1 MDSIRLKARAK
12 INLGLDVLGK
22 REDGYHEVRMVM
34 QTIGIYDRLILTKIP
49 EEEIRITSNLAF
61 LPVNENNLIY
71 KAIKLLKDEYHFP
84 GGISVDLNKF
94 IPVAAGMAGGSTDA
108 ASTMFGVNRLFGLNL
123 SMGKMMELG
132 VRLGADVPYCVM
144 RGTALAEGI
153 GEKLTRI
160 TPVPHMWILIAKP
173 QINVSTRLVYE
184 QLDMGGIQKHPDIDG
199 IIRAIEAQDV
209 VRIAQS
215 MGNVLE
221 NVTVPLYPVIE
232 TIKQDMLSHGAINAM
247 MSGSGPTVFGIFPD
261 EQTTLACQAFLKKK
275 AMPDRYILQRILIN
289 DYIKNGG
296 SDR

>member
-1 MDSIRLKARAK
+1 MRLRAMAK
-12 INLGLDVLGK
+12 INLGLDVLGR
-22 REDGYHEVRMVM
+22 RENGYHDVRMVM

-84 GGISVDLNKF
+84 GGVSVDLNKF

-275 AMPDRYILQRILIN
+275 GDARQVYITEN
-289 DYIKNGG
+289 FN
-296 SDR
+296 

>member
-247 MSGSGPTVFGIFPD
+247 MSGSGSTVFGIFPD

-275 AMPDRYILQRILIN
+275 GDARQVYITEN
-289 DYIKNGG
+289 FN
-296 SDR
+296 

>member
-108 ASTMFGVNRLFGLNL
+108 ASTMFGVYRLFGLNL

-160 TPVPHMWILIAKP
+160 TPVPHMWNLIAKP

-275 AMPDRYILQRILIN
+275 GDARQVYITEN
-289 DYIKNGG
+289 FN
-296 SDR
+296 

>member
-84 GGISVDLNKF
+84 GGVSVDLNKF

-275 AMPDRYILQRILIN
+275 GDARQVYITEKFN
-289 DYIKNGG
+289 
-296 SDR
+296 

>member
-84 GGISVDLNKF
+84 GGVSVDLNKF
-94 IPVAAGMAGGSTDA
+94 IPVAAGMAGRSTDA

-261 EQTTLACQAFLKKK
+261 EQTTLACQAFLKEKGD
-275 AMPDRYILQRILIN
+275 ARQVYITEN
-289 DYIKNGG
+289 FN
-296 SDR
+296 

>member
-84 GGISVDLNKF
+84 GGVSVDLNKF

-160 TPVPHMWILIAKP
+160 TPVPHMWILNAKP

-275 AMPDRYILQRILIN
+275 GDARQVYITEN
-289 DYIKNGG
+289 FN
-296 SDR
+296 

>member
-84 GGISVDLNKF
+84 GGVSVDLNKF

-275 AMPDRYILQRILIN
+275 GDAFFL
-289 DYIKNGG
+289 
-296 SDR
+296 

>member
-84 GGISVDLNKF
+84 GGVSVDLNKF

-123 SMGKMMELG
+123 SMGKMMELW

-261 EQTTLACQAFLKKK
+261 EQTTLACQAFLKEKGD
-275 AMPDRYILQRILIN
+275 ARQVYITEN
-289 DYIKNGG
+289 FN
-296 SDR
+296 

>member
-84 GGISVDLNKF
+84 GGVSVDLNKF

-184 QLDMGGIQKHPDIDG
+184 QLAMGGIQKHPDIDG

-275 AMPDRYILQRILIN
+275 GDARQVYITEN
-289 DYIKNGG
+289 FN
-296 SDR
+296 

>member
-12 INLGLDVLGK
+12 IILGLDVLGK

-84 GGISVDLNKF
+84 GGVSVDLNKF

-160 TPVPHMWILIAKP
+160 TPVPHIWILIAKP

-221 NVTVPLYPVIE
+221 NVTVPLYTVIE
-232 TIKQDMLSHGAINAM
+232 TIKQDMLSHVAINAM

-275 AMPDRYILQRILIN
+275 GDARQVYITEN
-289 DYIKNGG
+289 FN
-296 SDR
+296 

>member
-84 GGISVDLNKF
+84 GGVSVDLNKF
-94 IPVAAGMAGGSTDA
+94 IPVAAGMGGGSTDA

-261 EQTTLACQAFLKKK
+261 EQTTLACQAFLKEKGD
-275 AMPDRYILQRILIN
+275 ARQVYITEN
-289 DYIKNGG
+289 FN
-296 SDR
+296 